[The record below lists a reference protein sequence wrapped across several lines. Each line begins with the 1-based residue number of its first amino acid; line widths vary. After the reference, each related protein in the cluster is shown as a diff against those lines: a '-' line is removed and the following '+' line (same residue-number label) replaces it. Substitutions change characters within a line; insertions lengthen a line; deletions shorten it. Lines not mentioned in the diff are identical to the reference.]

1 MFRTIE
7 WLDDNTVQYID
18 QTKLPLAV
26 EQITTSEHERI
37 AHAIRVMEIRGA
49 PAIGAAAGMGM
60 ALAALESRA
69 KSKEELIEYLTR
81 AAATLNVRPTAVN
94 LTWATNRMLQAA
106 RAGPSNVAD
115 TIRLLIQE
123 AREIAEE
130 DVQMCRRI
138 GENALSLI
146 KPGWTIQTICNAGS
160 LATVYL
166 GTVGAVIRV
175 ANDKYGNIKVYAAE
189 TRPRQQGAR
198 LTVFEFMQ
206 DGIDT
211 TLITDGMIGTV
222 FRQGRVN
229 CCVVGADRILRTG
242 HVTNKIGTY
251 TMAITAKYHGIPFY
265 VAAPT
270 STVDMASGPEDV
282 VIEER
287 DPDEVRMINGQYIT
301 VPTAKVYNP
310 AFDITPPEL
319 ISAIIT
325 DRGVLRK
332 PNEEKMK
339 RLFGSSAPRGV
350 KTSPASDQLRV
361 DSSDDREL

>member
-7 WLDDNTVQYID
+7 WLDNNVVRLVD
-18 QTKLPLAV
+18 QTKLPLEV
-26 EQITTSEHERI
+26 DFIETTSHERI
-37 AHAIRVMEIRGA
+37 AQAIKIMEIRGA
-49 PAIGAAAGMGM
+49 PAIGAAAAMGM
-60 ALAALESRA
+60 ALAALESEA
-69 KSKEELIEYLTR
+69 KSRDEILRFLE
-81 AAATLNVRPTAVN
+81 AAAQTLNTRPTAVN
-94 LTWATNRMLQAA
+94 LTWATSRML
-106 RAGPSNVAD
+106 RVANETQGD
-115 TIRLLIQE
+115 VSTIIQRLIAE
-123 AREIAEE
+123 AKEIAEE
-130 DVQMCRRI
+130 DVRMCRKI

-146 KPGWTIQTICNAGS
+146 KPGSTIQTICNAGS
-160 LATVYL
+160 LATVHL

-175 ANDKYGNIKVYAAE
+175 AHEKYGDIKVYAAE

-198 LTVFEFMQ
+198 LTVFEFME

-222 FRQGRVN
+222 FREGRID

-251 TMAITAKYHGIPFY
+251 TMAITAKYHNIPFY

-270 STVDMASGPEDV
+270 STIDMETPVEDV

-287 DPDEVRMINGQYIT
+287 SPDEVRIINGTYIT

-319 ISAIIT
+319 ITAIIT
-325 DRGVLRK
+325 DRGVIEH
-332 PNEEKMK
+332 PSEEKMRK
-339 RLFGSSAPRGV
+339 VF
-350 KTSPASDQLRV
+350 D
-361 DSSDDREL
+361 